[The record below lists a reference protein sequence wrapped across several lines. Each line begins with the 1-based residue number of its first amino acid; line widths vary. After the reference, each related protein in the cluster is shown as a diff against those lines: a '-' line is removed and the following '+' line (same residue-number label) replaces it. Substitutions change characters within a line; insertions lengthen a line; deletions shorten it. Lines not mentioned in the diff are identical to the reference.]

1 MTAEEREIAEI
12 ERLKEAVRKSTS
24 TKLKNDYIKAIKRK
38 AKMLKAYRH
47 YMEEAGRTAHD

>member
-38 AKMLKAYRH
+38 TKMLKAYRH
-47 YMEEAGRTAHD
+47 YMEEAGRAAHD